1 MTKNNTINSTS
12 SANLKSYFI
21 AAAVATAIAGIVH
34 LYMPL
39 DHPRMFQ
46 NIPNVTF
53 FLGSGIAQLFWIIP
67 MIRRWGKVW
76 YYIGIA
82 GNVAFILLYVITRI
96 PGNPVNGRGGD
107 VDIVDLTCEIA
118 QVAFIAIT
126 SIIIAKEN
134 RLKKITKT
142 TIN

>member
-12 SANLKSYFI
+12 SSNLKSYFI

-34 LYMPL
+34 LYIPL

-107 VDIVDLTCEIA
+107 VDIVDLTCEIV
-118 QVAFIAIT
+118 QVAFIEIT